1 MHLDLLY
8 NLYDGNL
15 DVIKK
20 KASDL
25 PNQISPGKGTLT
37 GLEMFLETMETIYND
52 VNRDYLNESS
62 DDYVVRDEEKINV
75 YYENIIFE
83 TQTTTQY
90 M

>member
-1 MHLDLLY
+1 MDLLY

-25 PNQISPGKGTLT
+25 SNQISPGQGTLT